1 MSKTL
6 TMQMDFKTPN
16 DEPIPVLKQKSK
28 RITHVCL
35 FLFVFYQQ
43 REEHEGQIMEYHKQ
57 HK

>member
-35 FLFVFYQQ
+35 FFYQQ